1 MHSERVSGSEQH
13 QHLKVTFEASVVE
26 DEQPFAF
33 GSQRADEF
41 EETAFSQIQSFKQLV
56 SYSRLGP
63 DVSL

>member
-13 QHLKVTFEASVVE
+13 QHLKVTSEASVVE

-41 EETAFSQIQSFKQLV
+41 EETAFS
-56 SYSRLGP
+56 
-63 DVSL
+63 